1 MADPAF
7 NYALA
12 KEDGFNDEQIASHLA
27 KERDFNIDLAIQDGF
42 DYSQIAQHLA
52 NQPPD
57 EKGQF
62 GQIADEV
69 QRGVSRLLTDYPAFI
84 KSFTDPEEAALTA
97 MRKSEEVAAKLGTP
111 PSLDAALQAWKDEGA
126 INAAGEVVG
135 DILPATA
142 AQLPT
147 IGTVWGGTA
156 AGAAAGSF
164 AGPPGGVIGG
174 VVGGYTALFPQL
186 LSANIQRQ
194 AQADIEAGREVDVEM
209 SKAYMA
215 AAAQTATEQLASYFI
230 LGKTLV
236 GKMLRRP
243 AVRGGDKKAGE
254 ALRALANR
262 SLAGNVVRGAT
273 AGGAVEM
280 SQEVAQQVMER
291 WQAGLDLT
299 SDDALAEYGEAAY
312 QAALVG
318 GTVSGVS
325 RGIEGKTI
333 TPPPDPAQLL
343 EREQQLIEEEA
354 RRIDDMVE
362 PPMEDDVALEAWA
375 ETYPSPE
382 PAAVPEAVPEVD
394 TTTRTLGPRE
404 LQVEAETLVRGTSPT
419 QSLTFTSQVLADG
432 SGYQVADQAG
442 NPYGR
447 PVSDMEMGQQ
457 LALRMNQVKADQQ
470 ILNSANDSINLAAGT
485 APSTSTR
492 KTLLSIGNRVLN
504 PRYNKVTFRELNA
517 AGVVGDPLAEDSRRL
532 AIQNLPL
539 EQAEYYL
546 TQGPQRSRAKSRAE
560 MLRIFTPTQRLNYKR
575 RAKGQGETAVFTMAE
590 ARTALKNK
598 FGNLANPQVITPK
611 VQERARMESPS
622 IPISEREAG
631 RKRKTKTLINEG
643 LYRISEGA
651 PKKVSIADLTKLLL
665 QKNISSPLNSP
676 AMKPLIKA
684 FTGASNAN
692 AMTEGDRR
700 VLYKNLNRF
709 QAFEQSTKIP
719 LFTARPFSAEQFSTV
734 AEAVNSTGN
743 MEDSFVAESANISPD
758 DTATIKALQQE
769 LRKQRVIVNNKVR
782 AFGQQT
788 AAEADLLLAAPE
800 GYAEEQAAT
809 QAEAAVRA
817 DRFKLLADLRTA
829 LNSYLDKRGLGD
841 VKVRLDE
848 AFEDAIAGNTQGFY
862 DRDLRTVFFALDRIP
877 DAASLTPEQLIASL
891 ENIMGHEMV
900 HALRGMDLWTEAE
913 WDSLVNAT
921 MQREKSDGET
931 YMKWAVKNYPDK
943 IPSIVQEEAV
953 AEMIRDVIAGKSKVA
968 GKPRNLIQRI
978 FDFFERLA
986 NYLKVSQFNT
996 FEEMVDGIIA
1006 DVEGGVTGARERGV
1020 IRTPRR
1026 AIEEIESLG
1035 REPTTTMDSRL
1046 ESRNLVEAVR
1056 QIADQRIAEEVAQG
1070 KRRRNIIKIED
1081 IARALDEDH
1090 LATYGRKLD
1099 PTVTEDQL
1107 IAAQV
1112 IADDIK
1118 QQMTNDISGQ
1128 GWYDADVQKAFMLLS
1143 EIPNLESLG
1152 TNEDN
1157 RVIWSAI
1164 AGPTSNNMEVPLNTR
1179 IATAAMLGY
1188 LRTGKIPTVPPAKG
1202 VVTEGIPNA
1211 GWGRNQGS
1219 VAKGMEVIS
1228 TLVEKKGAEGFAD
1241 WWLSPHSLKELTEI
1255 RKEAGLGG
1263 SPSGLS
1269 GGRDSYHLGAMI
1281 IGDKTGLFSLNINGY
1296 EGTTKDVW
1304 YTRSYNRAFGQMF
1317 GNTGKVQGSP
1327 RNQAE
1332 RRQMEAFN
1340 RLVIDN
1346 IKEEE
1351 LSEADAQAILWFHE
1365 QNLYTELG
1373 VVSRAGSFSQGV
1385 EAINGTIEIRQRV
1398 RGSDE
1403 GQAQVE
1409 SEDALEGWR
1418 GISGRQ
1424 RTIRSLRR
1432 AYSIEGRDS
1441 GIYDSET
1448 SGPYQRGSVEGY
1460 GADGLLSFSPDPAA
1474 LDTYQAA
1481 NLSLPEI
1488 EEVDSATNAESYS
1501 QDMREAMEAHPK
1513 GAQVTIKSPEELAE
1527 ARLFRTASGSG
1538 FAVMP
1543 DGDVVAVFASPNEPK
1558 GGAYAMLQAAVQA
1571 GGKKLDAFDTYLPDI
1586 YETVG
1591 FRPVARVPWNDEFAP
1606 ETWNKETFAAYNNG
1620 EPDIVF
1626 FVHDP
1631 DYFGGETNVPTVAE
1645 YADAVAL
1652 QDEALDQVSQ
1662 PIPAKLTTKP
1672 EDAEAVAADESKITD
1687 ENRDTTEADQ
1697 RANKKIEAVTTLA
1710 SRTRPPEVTRD
1721 VAYTQV
1727 ANLAADR
1734 AEKGLGDF
1742 EDGQVSWETPTDA
1755 GKRFKKTRKA
1765 ADFLI
1770 FQAQDKYLDLKRD
1783 EAAINQ
1789 AREKA
1794 GLPPLNALQS
1804 VYKGE
1809 ESIHGI
1815 IAKAF
1820 EDVEFDEM
1828 RPLLA
1833 KMAETGVD
1841 LRQMDVFL
1849 ILRHAIERNAH
1860 IRKINNDLK
1869 GTAEYNPN
1877 LEDGGSGSLTIDG
1890 VKHRLTDDYVKSV
1903 MRNDYGMTWNDST
1916 NRWEGGNSRGVSI
1929 SNLAKD
1935 YDQMGRRTLDVYKDS
1950 GLISDKD
1957 YDFLSSYYT
1966 YYAPLRGISP
1976 NEDIATE
1983 ELIRERGTGSANLGI
1998 RGKELL
2004 TARGRESEAYG
2015 PLSTT
2020 YAERQRAIVR
2030 GAKNVHV
2037 GQRLL
2042 NLIRAHPNPD
2052 YWNIT
2057 TEQKGGERI
2066 GVKENGIQYF
2076 VDIADPRLRGALL
2089 NLDAKQ
2095 SGLTM
2100 GMARAVNRY
2109 LSLVN
2114 TSLNPEFVMGNFFRD
2129 LQTALGNLVGEQ
2141 SMKGGLALD
2150 TKGLKRGIMKDVLPS
2165 IGQFLKGVRR
2175 SKNLKPEMQKL
2186 FDEYRRSGAKTD
2198 WYHARTPTE
2207 SAKTI
2212 ETLSQMAEGTF
2223 KGNTKARWGAV
2234 TNLVNDVN
2242 SAVENGVRFA
2252 TFKKAKE
2259 LFVKNGMSEKLAIA
2273 QAATLAKNLTVNFNR
2288 KGNSGEL
2295 LNGLYLFFNAS
2306 VQGTANFVRG
2316 IRSSRKKQ
2324 ALLTAMASWGAL
2336 LTLLNEEFSDEDDE
2350 TGRSYYDGIDDY
2362 QKERNM
2368 IFMKTMNPLYKGDPK
2383 DFYKIPLPYGY
2394 NVLHIL
2400 GLNTMESLLGQKS
2413 QQEAATDIVAGAV
2426 GSFAP
2431 VGFSSSERGVV
2442 TRGAMAVVPQFFK
2455 PFAEILANEN
2465 FFGAPIFR
2473 ENMDFG
2479 TQLPRSSLSLTSTPE
2494 WLKTTTEFLNEIS
2507 AIDGQGHKFKSGM
2520 VDISPDQAAHF
2531 IRTFT
2536 GGTGKFIERSAKSI
2550 DALSDY
2556 ARDEYREG
2564 DISVNDIPLIR
2575 RVMGEATSRE
2585 SQSDYYDR
2593 RDDIFAMYAYV
2604 RSDELKG
2611 AERTEYI
2618 AKNRDYLR
2626 MKGFLDAMDKRLS
2639 GINKRL
2645 RVVTERLLETPSMP
2659 ITLRLQD
2666 EQERLEDLKT
2676 QVYDRFN
2683 KRFDALIGREK

>member
-1 MADPAF
+1 MPFD
-7 NYALA
+7 YAGA
-12 KEDGFNDEQIASHLA
+12 KQAGYNDEEIVGHLA
-27 KERDFNIDLAIQDGF
+27 SSSKF
-42 DYSQIAQHLA
+42 DVEGARAAGYNPSEIAQHMATL
-52 NQPPD
+52 PPD

-62 GQIADEV
+62 GQIADEL
-69 QRGVSRLLTDYPAFI
+69 QRGAHRLGIDYPTFI
-84 KSFTDPEEAALTA
+84 KSFADPEEAALTA
-97 MRKSEEVAAKLGTP
+97 MRKSEEVAEKLGTP

-126 INAAGEVVG
+126 ISAAGEVVG

-156 AGAAAGSF
+156 AGAAAGTAF

-194 AQADIEAGREVDVEM
+194 AQVDIEAGREVDVEM

-243 AVRGGDKKAGE
+243 AVRGGDKKAAE
-254 ALRALANR
+254 ALRAIANR

-333 TPPPDPAQLL
+333 TPPPAPAQLL

-354 RRIDDMVE
+354 RRIDGG
-362 PPMEDDVALEAWA
+362 
-375 ETYPSPE
+375 TN
-382 PAAVPEAVPEVD
+382 PAQP
-394 TTTRTLGPRE
+394 
-404 LQVEAETLVRGTSPT
+404 
-419 QSLTFTSQVLADG
+419 LTFTSQVLADG

-590 ARTALKNK
+590 ARAALKDK
-598 FGNLANPQVITPK
+598 FGNLANSQVITPK
-611 VQERARMESPS
+611 VQERARMEAPS
-622 IPISEREAG
+622 IPISQREAG
-631 RKRKTKTLINEG
+631 RQRKTKTLINEG

-651 PKKVSIADLTKLLL
+651 PKTVSLADLTKLLL

-684 FTGASNAN
+684 FTGASNAS

-734 AEAVNSTGN
+734 VEAVNSTGN

-769 LRKQRVIVNNKVR
+769 LRKQKVIVNNNVR

-841 VKVRLDE
+841 VRVRLDE
-848 AFEDAIAGNTQGFY
+848 AFEDAIDGGTEAFY
-862 DRDLRTVFFALDRIP
+862 NRDLRTVFFALDRIP

-931 YMKWAVKNYPDK
+931 YMKWAAINYPDK

-996 FEEMVDGIIA
+996 FEEMVDTIIA
-1006 DVEGGVTGARERGV
+1006 DVESGVTGARERGV

-1056 QIADQRIAEEVAQG
+1056 QIADQRIAETKA
-1070 KRRRNIIKIED
+1070 RNVIKIED

-1128 GWYDADVQKAFMLLS
+1128 GWYDTDVQKAFMLLS

-1409 SEDALEGWR
+1409 PEDALEGWR

-1631 DYFGGETNVPTVAE
+1631 DYFGGETNVPTVEE

-1727 ANLAADR
+1727 ANLAAKR

-1755 GKRFKKTRKA
+1755 GKRFKKTGKA
-1765 ADFLI
+1765 ADYLI
-1770 FQAQDKYLDLKRD
+1770 FQAQDKYLDLKRT
-1783 EAAINQ
+1783 EAAINEG
-1789 AREKA
+1789 RERA

-1820 EDVEFDEM
+1820 EDAEFTEM

-1833 KMAETGVD
+1833 KMAEAGVD
-1841 LRQMDVFL
+1841 LREMDVFL

-1916 NRWEGGNSRGVSI
+1916 NRWEGGNGSGVSL
-1929 SNLAKD
+1929 SNLARD

-1957 YDFLSSYYT
+1957 ADFLSSYYT
-1966 YYAPLRGISP
+1966 YYAPLRGMSP
-1976 NEDIATE
+1976 NEDIATD
-1983 ELIRERGTGSANLGI
+1983 ELIKERGYGASNLGI
-1998 RGKELL
+1998 RGKEIPV
-2004 TARGRESEAYG
+2004 AHGRESEAYG
-2015 PLSTT
+2015 PLSTA
-2020 YAERQRAIVR
+2020 YSERQRAIVR
-2030 GAKNVHV
+2030 GAKNIHV

-2052 YWNIT
+2052 YWSIT

-2066 GVKENGIQYF
+2066 GVKENGTQYF

-2100 GMARAVNRY
+2100 RILMFVNRT

-2114 TSLNPEFVMGNFFRD
+2114 TSLNPEFVLGNFARD
-2129 LQTALGNLVGEQ
+2129 VQTAIGNLVGEQ

-2150 TKGLKRGIMKDVLPS
+2150 TQGLKRGVVKDTLPS
-2165 IGQFLKGVRR
+2165 IKQFYTAIRR
-2175 SKNLKPEMQKL
+2175 GKLDPKIQKE

-2198 WYHARTPTE
+2198 WYYSRTPTE
-2207 SAKTI
+2207 ASKTI
-2212 ETLSQMAEGTF
+2212 QALSEMAEGTF
-2223 KGNTKARWGAV
+2223 KGNMRTGMGAV
-2234 TNLVNDVN
+2234 SNLVSDVN
-2242 SAVENGVRFA
+2242 GAVENGVRFA
-2252 TFKKAKE
+2252 PFKKAKE
-2259 LFVKNGMSEKLAIA
+2259 LFIKNGMPEKLAIA

-2288 KGNSGEL
+2288 KGNSGEVM
-2295 LNGLYLFFNAS
+2295 NGLYLFFNAS

-2324 ALLTAMASWGAL
+2324 ALLAAMTSFGAL
-2336 LTLLNEEFSDEDDE
+2336 LTLVNEATGEEDDE
-2350 TGRSYYDGIDDY
+2350 TGRTYYDDIDDF

-2368 IFMKTMNPLYKGDPK
+2368 IIMKTILPSYRGDPK
-2383 DFYKIPLPYGY
+2383 DYWKIPLPYGY
-2394 NVLHIL
+2394 NVLHVM
-2400 GLNTMESLLGQKS
+2400 GLNIMEMMLGQKS
-2413 QQEAATDIVAGAV
+2413 QQEAATDLASAAI
-2426 GSFAP
+2426 GSFSP
-2431 VGFSSSERGVV
+2431 VGFATSEKGALVWLGKGV
-2442 TRGAMAVVPQFFK
+2442 TPQIAK
-2455 PFAEILANEN
+2455 PLVETMANEN
-2465 FFGAPIFR
+2465 FFGAPVYR
-2473 ENMDFG
+2473 ENFQFG
-2479 TQLPRSSLSLTSTPE
+2479 TQLPRSSLSLNSTPE
-2494 WLKTTTEFLNEIS
+2494 MLKATTRFLNEITGGNEHES
-2507 AIDGQGHKFKSGM
+2507 KWL
-2520 VDISPDQAAHF
+2520 DISPDVAAHWM
-2531 IRTFT
+2531 RTFT

-2556 ARDEYREG
+2556 ARDEYQEG
-2564 DISVNDIPLIR
+2564 DISVNDIPLLR

-2593 RDDIFAMYAYV
+2593 RDDIMRKYARV
-2604 RSDELKG
+2604 RSRDLRG
-2611 AERTEYI
+2611 AERAKYI
-2618 AKNRDYLR
+2618 EENRDYLR
-2626 MKGFLDAMDKRLS
+2626 MKGFIDAMDKRLS

-2645 RVVTERLLETPSMP
+2645 RVVTERLLENPSMP
-2659 ITLRLQD
+2659 INLQLQAEEERLQ
-2666 EQERLEDLKT
+2666 DLKT

-2683 KRFDALIGREK
+2683 KRFDALIGRDK